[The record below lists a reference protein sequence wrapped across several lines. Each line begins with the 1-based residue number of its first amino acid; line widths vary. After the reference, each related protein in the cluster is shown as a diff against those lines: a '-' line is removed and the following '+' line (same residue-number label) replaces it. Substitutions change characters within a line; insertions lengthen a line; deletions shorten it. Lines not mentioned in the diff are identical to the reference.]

1 MAKIGRLFRFYTF
14 CLRPQG
20 SRSKTKRSIR
30 AYGLNTAR
38 RDSTTQSVELSQS
51 TQLSDQKSIRAFEDP
66 ANFEMAFDL
75 LVQIIGTIFGVF
87 DFIYKVVRVIWEA
100 LKPAPN
106 LRNLQGKR
114 VLIVG
119 GGGGVGSAVARKL
132 ADEGVEIALWDN
144 DELKLKSLSKELKE
158 SGYDVIT
165 QVVDICHAKE
175 VSNAADQLAKNHNFE
190 VEILF
195 NTAGYCHLYDSLHD
209 SDERIERVLDT
220 NLKGVVWCSRVYWK
234 QFLQKRK
241 GHIISMASV
250 AGIAPVPH
258 LNEYT
263 ATLHGVVGYMDV
275 LEADTYAR
283 VNTPMANT
291 LKTTGN
297 ARWPWLEA
305 TQVAEK
311 VVYAMRTHERTLTFP
326 AEAALFCSLKSILPT
341 RRFNLL
347 NGRWWNYET

>member
-1 MAKIGRLFRFYTF
+1 MAL
-14 CLRPQG
+14 
-20 SRSKTKRSIR
+20 
-30 AYGLNTAR
+30 
-38 RDSTTQSVELSQS
+38 
-51 TQLSDQKSIRAFEDP
+51 
-66 ANFEMAFDL
+66 DL
-75 LVQIIGTIFGVF
+75 LVQIIGTAFGIF
-87 DFIYKVVRVIWEA
+87 DFIYKVARVIWET

-119 GGGGVGSAVARKL
+119 GAGGVGSAVARKL
-132 ADEGVEIALWDN
+132 VDEGVELALWDN
-144 DELKLKSLSKELKE
+144 DESKLKSLSKELKE

-175 VSNAADQLAKNHNFE
+175 VNNAADQLAKNHSFE
-190 VEILF
+190 VDILF

-209 SDERIERVLDT
+209 SDDRIERVLDT

-283 VNTPMANT
+283 GIHDIKFSTINPPFINTPMANA

-311 VVYAMRTHERTLTFP
+311 VVRAMQTHERTLTFP

-347 NGRWWNYET
+347 NGRWWSYET